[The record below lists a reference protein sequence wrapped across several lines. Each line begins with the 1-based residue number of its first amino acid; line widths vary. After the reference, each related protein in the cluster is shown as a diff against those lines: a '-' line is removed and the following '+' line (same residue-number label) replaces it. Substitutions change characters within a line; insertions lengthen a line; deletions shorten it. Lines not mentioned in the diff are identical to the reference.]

1 MAGFVVQMVE
11 DFGKLLEEMLTKAL
25 DVKPTN
31 AVEPPLNKSDL
42 TELFARIDCTFPPTA
57 SPESKK
63 HAIETAARESF
74 NNLLA
79 STTIDSPSFV
89 NVWNLLDILSIMSDD
104 DQTEPAVLFWLVEEL
119 LDSQTVAGCRKI
131 FDYLESRRERIIAK
145 NFALKN
151 LVILR
156 SCNELL
162 RRLSR
167 AEDTAFCGRV
177 FIFLFQSFPLGD
189 KSSVNLRGEYHT
201 ENVTTFD
208 VLPPNKI
215 DAMEVD
221 SKTDSPPN
229 GITKKTGDD
238 PSNLLK
244 GVTFSNNERLLSADE
259 LYPIFW
265 ALQQSFSQ
273 PKKLFDSATFSG
285 FKNGLE
291 ATMAMFRSVHSE
303 SPGKSPKPAE
313 EGKRNTKR
321 KRGLGDD
328 DLANKYN
335 PKYLTSRDLFELEIS
350 DLSFRR
356 HIILQALIVVDFLL
370 SLSAK
375 AKEKL
380 SKATLPDNTNK
391 SVMYADQL
399 LNEEDTK
406 WAFEMR
412 KSIAEYLKQG
422 IEGPYFHRMV
432 ENVLSRDKN
441 WARWKIENCPSI
453 AKPAITPQDFVI
465 AKASARKATTNKRQR
480 PNPPIGSLDLKFL
493 SSGDQRSGLDK
504 LKDPTRYQLPSVKSF
519 KGKIEL
525 DDMDI
530 DMAKDEESKNA
541 AIESKASKSWRA
553 QRLASTTQLA
563 VLDKIERSDNI
574 DVIFQ
579 DQVRSERPVN
589 VGDEEILEGKKSAKL
604 PKDHRP
610 IVISG
615 PRGAGKGT
623 LTTMLLKAHEK
634 SFAKT
639 VPYTTRPAKEKEV
652 DGIDYHFTN
661 NESFVIMRDGDQF
674 LEYNETGNDYYGT
687 SRKNVESIIA
697 QGKIPILCLGMSGVQ
712 HLKDQEYNARFIY
725 LTPPSIL
732 ELEARLRKRDAISED
747 VIREGPK
754 AAENQIEE
762 FKSEGY
768 HDKLIIND
776 KLDEAYEALE
786 KYIFEDEEKEDVM
799 IAASGAATPIVN
811 TAADMANGDSLLL
824 EEPLEK
830 DDKPVEMVDHDQLT
844 TEIPSVAIASEGEI
858 SRN

>member
-1 MAGFVVQMVE
+1 MAGFGVQMVE
-11 DFGKLLEEMLTKAL
+11 DFGMLLQEMLAKAL

-42 TELFARIDCTFPPTA
+42 TELFAKVDSTFPSAA

-189 KSSVNLRGEYHT
+189 KSSVNLRGEYHA

-208 VLPPNKI
+208 VLPPKKI
-215 DAMEVD
+215 DEMEVD
-221 SKTDSPPN
+221 SKRDSPPN
-229 GITKKTGDD
+229 GITKKIGDD
-238 PSNLLK
+238 SSNLVK
-244 GVTFSNNERLLSADE
+244 GVTFSKNERLLSTDE

-273 PKKLFDSATFSG
+273 PKKLFDSVTFSG
-285 FKNGLE
+285 FKIGLE
-291 ATMAMFRSVHSE
+291 ATMAMFRSVQSE
-303 SPGKSPKPAE
+303 SSGKPAKPAE
-313 EGKRNTKR
+313 EGKRGTKR

-406 WAFEMR
+406 WAIEMR
-412 KSIAEYLKQG
+412 RSIAEYLKQG

-453 AKPAITPQDFVI
+453 AKPAITPQEFVI

-493 SSGDQRSGLDK
+493 SNGDQRSGLEK

-519 KGKIEL
+519 KSKIEL
-525 DDMDI
+525 DEMDI
-530 DMAKDEESKNA
+530 DMAKDEDSKNA

-589 VGDEEILEGKKSAKL
+589 SGDEEMLDGKKSTKL
-604 PKDHRP
+604 PKDRRP
-610 IVISG
+610 IILSG
-615 PRGAGKGT
+615 PRGVGRGT
-623 LTTMLLKAHEK
+623 LTSMLLKAHEK
-634 SFAKT
+634 SFTKT

-652 DGIDYHFTN
+652 DGIDYHFVN
-661 NESFVIMRDGDQF
+661 KEKFVIMRDGDQF
-674 LEYNETGNDYYGT
+674 LEYNETDDNYYGT

-712 HLKDQEYNARFIY
+712 QLKDQEYNARFIS

-732 ELEARLRKRDAISED
+732 ELEARLRQRDTNPED
-747 VIREGPK
+747 VVREGPK
-754 AAENQIEE
+754 AAENQLEE
-762 FKSEGY
+762 FKFEGY
-768 HDKLIIND
+768 HDKLIVND

-786 KYIFEDEEKEDVM
+786 NYVFEDEEKEDVT
-799 IAASGAATPIVN
+799 IAASGAATPMVS
-811 TAADMANGDSLLL
+811 TAADTANGDSLLL

-830 DDKPVEMVDHDQLT
+830 DDKSVETVDHGQLT
-844 TEIPSVAIASEGEI
+844 AEITPVI
-858 SRN
+858 